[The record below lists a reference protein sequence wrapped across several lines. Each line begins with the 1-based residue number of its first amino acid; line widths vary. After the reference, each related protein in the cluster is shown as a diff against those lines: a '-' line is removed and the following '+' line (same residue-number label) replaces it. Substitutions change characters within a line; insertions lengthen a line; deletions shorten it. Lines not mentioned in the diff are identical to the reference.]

1 MPAGSPSFILSP
13 AKGSSSSR
21 RCRPRSNSLWRG
33 TFREPR
39 KQGRTTFFLQ
49 NMKYKLIVFDWDGT
63 VIDSPAAIVECMQ
76 EASRE
81 LGLPVPEAW
90 RAGHGIGLGFDD
102 AMEIVA
108 PGLPGGRYPG
118 VVAPLR

>member
-90 RAGHGIGLGFDD
+90 RGSHLIGLGLD
-102 AMEIVA
+102 AAVRVLA
-108 PGLPGGRYPG
+108 PGPPGRRDPE
-118 VVAPLR
+118 